1 MRANN
6 GLFLA
11 GLAYRLNDR
20 LSYQLNHELNHELT
34 SFTRMYASHQAKT

>member
-20 LSYQLNHELNHELT
+20 LSYQLNHELT